1 MVNVFLHYRSE
12 PTGGWINEH
21 REFDRIPCVGEYVK
35 LSASGDCHRVYLVLH
50 CVFEADYKAEVF
62 TNPAGSLTD
71 AIAAREK
78 ESPVEQVTKAANAYA
93 ARALA
98 RVNEALT
105 RLTEKK

>member
-12 PTGGWINEH
+12 PSGWTNEH
-21 REFDRIPCVGEYVK
+21 REFDRIPCVGEYVR

-62 TNPAGSLTD
+62 TNPAGSLTE
-71 AIAAREK
+71 IAAREK
-78 ESPVEQVTKAANAYA
+78 ESPVEQVTKAASAYA